1 MKLKLKNEMQ
11 TDEIEEE
18 DVVDYLEVTAFDSD
32 GLIFRNPHEK
42 FLAKSS
48 FLNLNSK
55 MVKMT
60 W

>member
-1 MKLKLKNEMQ
+1 MDGN
-11 TDEIEEE
+11 EEE
-18 DVVDYLEVTAFDSD
+18 DVVKYLKETALDSD
-32 GLIFRNPHEK
+32 GQILHNVHGK
-42 FLAKSS
+42 FLAKSP

>member
-1 MKLKLKNEMQ
+1 MQ

-48 FLNLNSK
+48 FLKLNSK

>member
-1 MKLKLKNEMQ
+1 M
-11 TDEIEEE
+11 DEIEEE
-18 DVVDYLEVTAFDSD
+18 DVVDYLEVTAFDSNS
-32 GLIFRNPHEK
+32 LIFRNLHEK

>member
-1 MKLKLKNEMQ
+1 M
-11 TDEIEEE
+11 DEIEKE
-18 DVVDYLEVTAFDSD
+18 DVVEYLKEMAFDSD
-32 GLIFRNPHEK
+32 GRILRNDQGK
-42 FLAKSS
+42 FLAKSP

>member
-1 MKLKLKNEMQ
+1 M
-11 TDEIEEE
+11 DEKEEN
-18 DVVDYLEVTAFDSD
+18 DVVEYLMRQH
-32 GLIFRNPHEK
+32 LILTIGFSAMTTGS
-42 FLAKSS
+42 FLVKSP